1 MEVTNMDIK
10 KIRDNV
16 VNTIS
21 DKSPEILIGFG
32 LAGMLTSTVL
42 AVKATP
48 KALDILEREDRELS
62 KVDKVKLTWKCYAP
76 AAVGYCV
83 SAACI
88 IGANSVNAKRNAVL
102 AGAYKLSETALLEYR
117 DKVTEVLGE
126 EKEKEIR
133 DSIAEDRVNKTER
146 KGEVIIAGKG
156 DTLCYDMHSG
166 RYFKSNMDE
175 IKRKLNEINYKL
187 MQDNI
192 LSVNDF
198 YDQIGLDPIST
209 GYDFGWLVD
218 DGLIRLYFTSTLT
231 EDGQPC
237 LAVHFDNMPRM
248 GYDRLS

>member
-1 MEVTNMDIK
+1 MDIK
-10 KIRDNV
+10 KIRNNV
-16 VNTIS
+16 VNAIS

-48 KALDILEREDRELS
+48 KALDILEQEDRELS

-76 AAVGYCV
+76 AAIGYCA

-102 AGAYKLSETALLEYR
+102 AGAYKISEAALLEYR

-133 DSIAEDRVNKTER
+133 DSIAEDRVRKTER
-146 KGEVIIAGKG
+146 KGEVIVAGKG

-198 YDQIGLDPIST
+198 YDQIGLDPINT

-218 DGLIRLYFTSTLT
+218 DGLIQLYFTSILT

-248 GYDRLS
+248 GYDRLG

>member
-1 MEVTNMDIK
+1 MDIK

-237 LAVHFDNMPRM
+237 LAVHFDNMPRI

>member
-1 MEVTNMDIK
+1 MDIK
-10 KIRDNV
+10 KIRNNV
-16 VNTIS
+16 VNAIS

-48 KALDILEREDRELS
+48 KALDILEQEDRELS

-76 AAVGYCV
+76 AAIGYCA

-88 IGANSVNAKRNAVL
+88 IGANSVNSKRNAVL
-102 AGAYKLSETALLEYR
+102 AGAYKISEAALLEYR

-133 DSIAEDRVNKTER
+133 DSIAEDRVRKTER
-146 KGEVIIAGKG
+146 KGEVIVAGKG

-198 YDQIGLDPIST
+198 YDQIGLDPINT

-218 DGLIRLYFTSTLT
+218 DGLIQLYFTSILT

-237 LAVHFDNMPRM
+237 LAVHFDNMPRI
-248 GYDRLS
+248 GYDRLG

>member
-1 MEVTNMDIK
+1 MDIK
-10 KIRDNV
+10 KLRSNV
-16 VNTIS
+16 VNAIS

-48 KALDILEREDRELS
+48 KALDILEQEDRELS

-76 AAVGYCV
+76 AAIGYCA

-88 IGANSVNAKRNAVL
+88 IGANSVNSKRNAVL
-102 AGAYKLSETALLEYR
+102 AGAYKISEAALLEYR

-133 DSIAEDRVNKTER
+133 DSIAEDRVRKTER
-146 KGEVIIAGKG
+146 KGEVIVAGKG

-198 YDQIGLDPIST
+198 YDQIGLDPINT

-218 DGLIRLYFTSTLT
+218 DGLIQLYFTSILT

-248 GYDRLS
+248 GYDRLG

>member
-1 MEVTNMDIK
+1 MDIK

-76 AAVGYCV
+76 AAIGYCV

-133 DSIAEDRVNKTER
+133 DSIAEDRVNKAER

>member
-1 MEVTNMDIK
+1 MDIK

-133 DSIAEDRVNKTER
+133 DSIAEDRVNKAER
-146 KGEVIIAGKG
+146 KSEVIIAGKG

>member
-1 MEVTNMDIK
+1 MDIK
-10 KIRDNV
+10 KIRNNV
-16 VNTIS
+16 VNAIS

-48 KALDILEREDRELS
+48 KALDILEQEDRELS

-76 AAVGYCV
+76 VAIGYCA

-88 IGANSVNAKRNAVL
+88 IGANSVNSKRNAVL
-102 AGAYKLSETALLEYR
+102 AGAYKISEAALLEYR

-133 DSIAEDRVNKTER
+133 DSIAEDRVRKTER
-146 KGEVIIAGKG
+146 KGEVIVAGKG

-198 YDQIGLDPIST
+198 YDQIGLDPINT

-218 DGLIRLYFTSTLT
+218 DGLIQLYFTSILT

-248 GYDRLS
+248 GYDRLG

>member
-1 MEVTNMDIK
+1 MDIK

-83 SAACI
+83 SAACL

>member
-1 MEVTNMDIK
+1 MDIK

-248 GYDRLS
+248 GYDRLG

>member
-1 MEVTNMDIK
+1 MDIK
-10 KIRDNV
+10 KIRNNV
-16 VNTIS
+16 VNAIS

-48 KALDILEREDRELS
+48 KALDILEQEDRELS

-76 AAVGYCV
+76 AAIGYCA

-88 IGANSVNAKRNAVL
+88 IGANSVNSKRNAVL
-102 AGAYKLSETALLEYR
+102 AGAYKISEAALLEYR

-126 EKEKEIR
+126 EKEREIR
-133 DSIAEDRVNKTER
+133 DSIAEDRVRKTER
-146 KGEVIIAGKG
+146 KGEVIVAGKG

-198 YDQIGLDPIST
+198 YDQIGLDPINT

-218 DGLIRLYFTSTLT
+218 DGLIQLYFTSILT

-248 GYDRLS
+248 GYDRLG

>member
-1 MEVTNMDIK
+1 MDIK

>member
-1 MEVTNMDIK
+1 MDIK

-42 AVKATP
+42 AAKATP
-48 KALDILEREDRELS
+48 KALKILEDEEPYSGRLS

-88 IGANSVNAKRNAVL
+88 IGANSVNVKRNAVL

-133 DSIAEDRVNKTER
+133 DSIAEDRVNKAER

>member
-1 MEVTNMDIK
+1 MDIK
-10 KIRDNV
+10 KIRSNV
-16 VNTIS
+16 VNAIS

-48 KALDILEREDRELS
+48 KALDILEQEDRELS

-76 AAVGYCV
+76 AAIGYCA

-88 IGANSVNAKRNAVL
+88 IGANSVNSKRNAVL
-102 AGAYKLSETALLEYR
+102 AGAYKISEAALLEYR

-126 EKEKEIR
+126 DKEKEIR
-133 DSIAEDRVNKTER
+133 DSIAEDRVRKTER
-146 KGEVIIAGKG
+146 KGEVIVAGKG

-198 YDQIGLDPIST
+198 YDQIGLDPINT

-218 DGLIRLYFTSTLT
+218 DGLIQLYFTSILT

-248 GYDRLS
+248 GYDRLG

>member
-1 MEVTNMDIK
+1 MDIK
-10 KIRDNV
+10 KLRSNV
-16 VNTIS
+16 VNAIS
-21 DKSPEILIGFG
+21 VKSPEILIGFG
-32 LAGMLTSTVL
+32 LAGMMTSTVL
-42 AVKATP
+42 AVKTTP
-48 KALDILEREDRELS
+48 KALDILEQEDRELS
-62 KVDKVKLTWKCYAP
+62 KLDKVKLTWKCYAP
-76 AAVGYCV
+76 AAIGYCA

-88 IGANSVNAKRNAVL
+88 IGANSVNSKRNAVL
-102 AGAYKLSETALLEYR
+102 AGAYKISEAALLEYR

-133 DSIAEDRVNKTER
+133 DSIAEDRVRKTER
-146 KGEVIIAGKG
+146 KGEVIVAGKG

-198 YDQIGLDPIST
+198 YDQIGLDPINT

-218 DGLIRLYFTSTLT
+218 DGLIQLYFTSILT

-248 GYDRLS
+248 GYDRLG

>member
-1 MEVTNMDIK
+1 MDIK
-10 KIRDNV
+10 KLRNNV
-16 VNTIS
+16 VNAIS

-48 KALDILEREDRELS
+48 KALDILEQEDRELS

-76 AAVGYCV
+76 AAIGYCA

-88 IGANSVNAKRNAVL
+88 IGANSVNSKRNAVL
-102 AGAYKLSETALLEYR
+102 AGAYKISEAALLEYR

-133 DSIAEDRVNKTER
+133 DSIAEDRVRKTER
-146 KGEVIIAGKG
+146 KGEVIVAGKG

-198 YDQIGLDPIST
+198 YDQIGLDPINT

-218 DGLIRLYFTSTLT
+218 DGLIQLYFTSILT

-248 GYDRLS
+248 GYDRLG

>member
-1 MEVTNMDIK
+1 MDIK

-133 DSIAEDRVNKTER
+133 DAIAEDRVNKTER

>member
-1 MEVTNMDIK
+1 MDIK

-21 DKSPEILIGFG
+21 GKSPEILIGFG